1 MGKFSLI
8 KLITQPIAAVLSV
21 LVNSVLILL
30 VITNSPRK
38 MGSYKYLLIYF
49 SALTIVYAALD
60 FVAAPYMFNDES
72 TGVVLVDLRNNL
84 LKDHPDILMFNF
96 VSGVACFGSSL
107 YAIAINFIYRYFAVQ
122 REGRL
127 RYFSGFRLVFWIL
140 LSILCGIMTGFM
152 FYAIGSRQEISQGL
166 RENLETMYD
175 LDINQTIYY
184 VFLYWQPNDGS
195 QYFTARDIMANMGI
209 TILMMI
215 PILLIVFFGTKTYRK
230 VKNLTT
236 HGKSEYSKRL
246 QMQLYKALV
255 AQIIIPSVFLFLPTL
270 LIAAGPLFKLNIPWA
285 SLPLSILFSIFSVMD
300 SIRIIFLV
308 DEYRNALFEFFG
320 GFCCVNEVVPASARD
335 TSSDQLGGIL

>member
-1 MGKFSLI
+1 MGTFSLI
-8 KLITQPIAAVLSV
+8 KSITQPIAVVLSV

-30 VITNSPRK
+30 VVTNSPRK

-49 SALTIVYAALD
+49 SALTIVYAAND
-60 FVAAPYMFNDES
+60 FVSAPYMFNDDS
-72 TGVVLVDLRNNL
+72 TVVVLVDLKNNL
-84 LKDHPDILMFNF
+84 LKDRPDLLLLAV
-96 VSGVACFGSSL
+96 VSGVSCFGISL
-107 YAIAINFIYRYFAVQ
+107 YAIAINFMYRYFAVQ

-127 RYFSGFRLVFWIL
+127 RYFSGCRLVFWIS
-140 LSILCGIMTGFM
+140 LSIIGGIMTGLT
-152 FYAIGSRQEISQGL
+152 FYAIGSRQEISHGL

-175 LDINQTIYY
+175 LDMHRTQYW
-184 VFLYWQPNDGS
+184 VFLYWQPKDGN
-195 QYFTARDIMANMGI
+195 QDLTAKDIMANLGLTTSMV
-209 TILMMI
+209 I

-285 SLPLSILFSIFSVMD
+285 SLPLSILFSMFSVMD
-300 SIRIIFLV
+300 SIPIIFLV

-335 TSSDQLGGIL
+335 TSSTQL